1 MKRSKYSAVIV
12 GSGIAGLYAAIKIQR
27 EIDLPDGLLIITKT
41 ELIESNSRYAQGG
54 MVCVMPENKLDSCS
68 LHIEDTLI
76 AGAGLTDKDVAQFI
90 SEKISDVVNELQK
103 FGVDFDKDENNQLK
117 FTKEAAH
124 SVNRI
129 LHAGGDAT
137 GFCIE
142 NALVKHILS
151 LKNVDIYE
159 QTLAVELLKDEK
171 GICG

>member
-90 SEKISDVVNELQK
+90 SEKSSDVSN
-103 FGVDFDKDENNQLK
+103 
-117 FTKEAAH
+117 
-124 SVNRI
+124 
-129 LHAGGDAT
+129 
-137 GFCIE
+137 C
-142 NALVKHILS
+142 
-151 LKNVDIYE
+151 
-159 QTLAVELLKDEK
+159 
-171 GICG
+171 

>member
-1 MKRSKYSAVIV
+1 MKHTKYSAVVV
-12 GSGIAGLYAAIKIQR
+12 GSGIAGLYAAIKLHK
-27 EIDLPDGLLIITKT
+27 EANLPNGILVITKT
-41 ELIESNSRYAQGG
+41 QLIESNSRYAQGG

-76 AGAGLTDKDVAQFI
+76 AGAGLTDKNVAKFI
-90 SEKISDVVNELQK
+90 SEKSAEVVKELQK
-103 FGVDFDKDENNQLK
+103 IGVDFDKDENNQLK

-142 NALVKHILS
+142 NALVKYLMAQ
-151 LKNVDIYE
+151 KDVKIYE
-159 QTLAVELLKDEK
+159 QTLAVELL
-171 GICG
+171 